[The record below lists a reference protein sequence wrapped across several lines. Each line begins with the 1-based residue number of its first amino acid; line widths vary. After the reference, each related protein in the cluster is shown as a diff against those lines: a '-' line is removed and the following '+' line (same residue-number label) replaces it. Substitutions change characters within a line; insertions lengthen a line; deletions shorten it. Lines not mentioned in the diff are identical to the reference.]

1 MRGCEMNKVE
11 IIRSEIKIDGQTV
24 QIISGAIHYF
34 RIHPGQ
40 WRDRLQKAV
49 QMGLNCVETYFCWN
63 LHEPVPGEFDFSGIL
78 DFERFIKTAQELGL
92 YVIVRPGPYICA
104 EWDNGGIPP
113 WLMNVPGCRLRR
125 SNAPYLATIKRWF
138 DALLPKLRQLQYT
151 NGGPVIMAAVENE
164 YGSFGR
170 DSEYVKSL
178 HQLYLEHGFDI
189 PLITA
194 DGGGNNYYLLGG
206 SVPDLPVTLTFD
218 CGDVLGYFADKRK
231 LFPDGPDFC
240 MEYWLGAFDHW
251 GSPHHTIETEN
262 AAKKLDMMLQA
273 GASVN
278 IYMFTGGTNFGFT
291 SGANMGTAPVGDDYF
306 PHTTSYDYDAP
317 LNEAG
322 DPTKKFFALQSVI
335 RKYRPDTPS
344 RPVPISKKIPYL
356 PIRLTESAVLLE
368 HLDELSEMRKTG
380 DTEPME
386 AFGQNQ
392 GFILY
397 RTRLRGP
404 VGDPPVDIKIY
415 GLRDRA
421 QLWRDGSYLG
431 TAYRN
436 DKKISFPVKVPAE
449 GSRLDVLVEN
459 MGHIN
464 YGPFFGKD
472 LKGIVDGITVGYQ
485 YQNDYE
491 CFPLPLNDLSG
502 LTFTKM
508 AGIQSDRPTF
518 YRGEFEIAETA
529 DTFLVFPGVKG
540 VVWINGFNLGRYWNI
555 GPGNTLYVPGP
566 VLKKGCNEIIVFELH
581 KLNSSLLGFV
591 DSPSENDNENK

>member
-1 MRGCEMNKVE
+1 MLDMETCHMQNTVE
-11 IIRSEIKIDGQTV
+11 ITRSAIEIDGRPV

-34 RIHPGQ
+34 RVHPEQ
-40 WRDRLQKAV
+40 WRDRLRKAV

-63 LHEPVPGEFDFSGIL
+63 LHESVPGEFDFSGLL
-78 DFERFIKTAQELGL
+78 DVERFIKTAQELGL

-113 WLMNVPGCRLRR
+113 WLMAVPGCRLRR
-125 SNAPYLATIKRWF
+125 SNAPYLAAVTRWF
-138 DALLPKLRQLQYT
+138 DVLLPKLRPLQHT
-151 NGGPVIMAAVENE
+151 HGGPVILAAVENE

-170 DSEYVKSL
+170 DSAYVESL
-178 HQLYLEHGFDI
+178 RQLYLKHGFDI
-189 PLITA
+189 PLVTA

-206 SVPDLPVTLTFD
+206 SIPGLPVTLTFD
-218 CGDVLGYFADKRK
+218 CGDVLGYFAGKRK
-231 LFPDGPDFC
+231 LFPEGPDVC

-251 GSPHHTIETEN
+251 GSPHRTIDPEN
-262 AAKKLDMMLQA
+262 AARKLDLMLQA

-278 IYMFTGGTNFGFT
+278 LYMFIGGTNFGFT
-291 SGANMGTAPVGDDYF
+291 SGANMGTAPYDDYS

-322 DPTKKFFALQSVI
+322 DPTPKYFALQQVI
-335 RKYRPDTPS
+335 KKYRPNPPAG
-344 RPVPISKKIPYL
+344 PVPVAKKMACSPV
-356 PIRLTESAVLLE
+356 RLTASAVLLE

-386 AFGQNQ
+386 TFGQNQ

-404 VGDPPVDIKIY
+404 VGDPPVDLKIY

-421 QLWRDGSYLG
+421 QVWCDGTYLG

-436 DKKISFPVKVPAE
+436 DKTIRFPVKVPAE
-449 GSRLDVLVEN
+449 GAQLDVLVEN
-459 MGHIN
+459 LGHVN
-464 YGPFFGKD
+464 FGPFFGTD
-472 LKGIVDGITVGYQ
+472 LKGIVEGIAIECQ
-485 YQNDYE
+485 YQNEYD
-491 CFPLPLNDLSG
+491 CFPLPLTDLSG
-502 LTFTKM
+502 LTFAKTVELT
-508 AGIQSDRPTF
+508 SECPTF
-518 YRGEFEIAETA
+518 YRGEFDLAETA

-566 VLKKGCNEIIVFELH
+566 VLKTGRNEIIVFELH
-581 KLNSSLLGFV
+581 RLNRLQVEFMDHPTV
-591 DSPSENDNENK
+591 K

>member
-1 MRGCEMNKVE
+1 MKNNVE
-11 IIRSEIKIDGQTV
+11 ITSSEIKIDGQPI
-24 QIISGAIHYF
+24 QIISGAVHYF
-34 RIHPGQ
+34 RIHPEQ
-40 WRDRLQKAV
+40 WRDRLQKAA

-63 LHEPVPGEFDFSGIL
+63 LHEAVPGEFDFSGIL
-78 DFERFIKTAQELGL
+78 DFERFIKTAQELEL

-104 EWDNGGIPP
+104 EWANGGIPP

-125 SNAPYLATIKRWF
+125 SNAPYLAAVKSWF
-138 DALLPKLRQLQYT
+138 DVLLPKLRQMQYT
-151 NGGPVIMAAVENE
+151 NGGPIIMAAVENE

-170 DSEYVKSL
+170 DSDYVKSL
-178 HQLYLEHGFDI
+178 RQMYLEHGFDI
-189 PLITA
+189 PLVTA
-194 DGGGNNYYLLGG
+194 DGGSGNICMLGG
-206 SVPDLPVTLTFD
+206 SISECPVTLTF
-218 CGDVLGYFADKRK
+218 GGGEVMKYFADKRK

-240 MEYWLGAFDHW
+240 MEYWLGIFDHW
-251 GSPHHTIETEN
+251 GVPHRTIDTEN
-262 AAKKLDMMLQA
+262 AAEKLDMMLSS

-278 IYMFTGGTNFGFT
+278 IYMFIGGTNFGFT
-291 SGANMGTAPVGDDYF
+291 NGANMGTTPFDDYL

-322 DPTKKFFALQSVI
+322 DPTPKYFALQSVI
-335 RKYRPDTPS
+335 KKYRPGASSAPA
-344 RPVPISKKIPYL
+344 PVAKKIACAPVT
-356 PIRLTESAVLLE
+356 LTESAALFE
-368 HLDELSEMRKTG
+368 HLNELSEMRKTG

-386 AFGQNQ
+386 TFGQNQ

-404 VGDPPVDIKIY
+404 VGDPPFDDIKIY

-421 QLWRDGSYLG
+421 QLWCDGAYLG
-431 TAYRN
+431 AAYRN
-436 DKKISFPVKVPAE
+436 DKTISFPVKVPAE

-472 LKGIVDGITVGYQ
+472 LKGIVDGITIGYQ

-491 CFPLPLNDLSG
+491 CFPLPLTDLSG

-508 AGIQSDRPTF
+508 AGMQSDCPTF

-529 DTFLVFPGVKG
+529 DTFLIFPGVKG
-540 VVWINGFNLGRYWNI
+540 VVWINGFNLGRYWSI
-555 GPGNTLYVPGP
+555 GPGNALYVPGP
-566 VLKKGCNEIIVFELH
+566 VLKTGCNELIVFELH
-581 KLNSSLLGFV
+581 KLNKRQVEFV
-591 DSPSENDNENK
+591 DRPSISNYENK

>member
-1 MRGCEMNKVE
+1 MKNNVE
-11 IIRSEIKIDGQTV
+11 ITCSEIKIDGKAV

-34 RIHPGQ
+34 RIHPEQ
-40 WRDRLQKAV
+40 WSDRLQKAV
-49 QMGLNCVETYFCWN
+49 QIGLNCVETYFCWN

-78 DFERFIKTAQELGL
+78 DFERFIKTAEDLGL

-104 EWDNGGIPP
+104 EWTNGGIPP
-113 WLMNVPGCRLRR
+113 WLLNVPGCRLRR
-125 SNAPYLATIKRWF
+125 ANVPYLAAVKRWF
-138 DALLPKLRQLQYT
+138 DVLLPKLRQMQYT
-151 NGGPVIMAAVENE
+151 NGGPIIMAAVENE

-178 HQLYLEHGFDI
+178 HKMYLEHGFDI
-189 PLITA
+189 PLVTA

-206 SVPDLPVTLTFD
+206 SIPDLPVTLTFD
-218 CGDVLGYFADKRK
+218 CGDVLGYFAGKRM

-251 GSPHHTIETEN
+251 GAPHHTIDIEN
-262 AAKKLDMMLQA
+262 AAKKLDMMLQV

-278 IYMFTGGTNFGFT
+278 IYMFIGGTNFGFT
-291 SGANMGTAPVGDDYF
+291 SGANMGTAPFGDDYL

-322 DPTKKFFALQSVI
+322 DPTPKYFALQRVI
-335 RKYRPDTPS
+335 RKYRREAS
-344 RPVPISKKIPYL
+344 LKQVPVTKKITFP
-356 PIRLTESAVLLE
+356 PVRLTESAVLSE
-368 HLDELSEMRKTG
+368 HLDELSEMRKTS

-397 RTRLRGP
+397 RTILRGP

-421 QLWRDGSYLG
+421 QLWCDGTYLG

-436 DKKISFPVKVPAE
+436 DKTISFPVKVPAE

-472 LKGIVDGITVGYQ
+472 LKGIIDGITIGYQ

-491 CFPLPLNDLSG
+491 CFPLPLNDLSK
-502 LTFTKM
+502 LTFSKTAVMK
-508 AGIQSDRPTF
+508 SDCPVF
-518 YRGEFEIAETA
+518 YRGEFELKETA
-529 DTFLVFPGVKG
+529 DTFLTFPGEKG
-540 VVWINGFNLGRYWNI
+540 VIWINGFNLGRYWNI
-555 GPGNTLYVPGP
+555 GPGNTLYVPAP
-566 VLKKGCNEIIVFELH
+566 VLKVGFNEIIVFELH
-581 KLNSSLLGFV
+581 KLNSLQVEFV
-591 DSPSENDNENK
+591 DHPLWNAGTKHENL